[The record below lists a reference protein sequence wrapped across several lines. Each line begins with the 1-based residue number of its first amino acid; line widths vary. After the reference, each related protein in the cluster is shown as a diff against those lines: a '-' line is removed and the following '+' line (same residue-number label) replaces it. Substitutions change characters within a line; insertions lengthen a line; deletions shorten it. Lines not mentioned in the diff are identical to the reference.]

1 MTKYSLIQLK
11 IQTKEHLKK
20 IGTKG
25 QTYDE
30 VISELIRNKSKNQP
44 LDGVSAEPE
53 NKSVT

>member
-11 IQTKEHLKK
+11 IQTKELLKK

-30 VISELIRNKSKNQP
+30 VISQLIRNKSKIQP
-44 LDGVSAEPE
+44 LDGVAVEPE
-53 NKSVT
+53 NRSMT

>member
-53 NKSVT
+53 NRSVT

>member
-30 VISELIRNKSKNQP
+30 VISQLIRNKSKIQP
-44 LDGVSAEPE
+44 LDGVSVEPE
-53 NKSVT
+53 NRSGS